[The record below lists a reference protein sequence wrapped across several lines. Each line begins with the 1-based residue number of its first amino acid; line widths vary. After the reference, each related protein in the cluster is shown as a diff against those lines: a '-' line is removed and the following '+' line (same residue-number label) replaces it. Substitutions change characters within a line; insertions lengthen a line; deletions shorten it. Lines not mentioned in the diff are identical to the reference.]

1 MQTGIVTTSII
12 KNQAINIIG
21 KIEVQAIQIP
31 RILGY

>member
-12 KNQAINIIG
+12 KNQAIKIIG
-21 KIEVQAIQIP
+21 KIEAQAMQIP